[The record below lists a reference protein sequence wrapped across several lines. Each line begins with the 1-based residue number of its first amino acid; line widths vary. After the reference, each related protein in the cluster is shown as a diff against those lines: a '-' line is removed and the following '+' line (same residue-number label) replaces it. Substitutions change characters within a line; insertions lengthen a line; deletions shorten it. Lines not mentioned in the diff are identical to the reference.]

1 MADSPIITKIKTGTK
16 RGRLTYETTEK
27 EIEEDLKRLKPNRID
42 ELSGYTTPKN
52 NTTSYRK
59 NNTTKMDKDILD
71 ELRES
76 IISSIRKGAEE
87 DKIEVRKGA
96 EKDKIEV
103 VTTIT
108 DVEARVTERVDIIQ
122 KEVSEMKE
130 KQTRQ
135 EQDTK
140 ILGEN
145 QTKIIKRLDDLEQ
158 GDRTKYNSRGEKTS
172 PWHEHLREQ
181 VSLTFKKIAIF
192 GLPDDKDTIYIRNQ
206 ANDMKLSQEMKDEM
220 KNNPIHFITD
230 KRTTR
235 GTKTTNSRLYH
246 MTTSGLTARSAILM
260 AAKHRPGG
268 LRFDKV
274 IPHPFKIGYNKQK
287 ALIWIIRSAIIMS
300 AQLEIHGHTS
310 IIFIKEKENSTRRIF
325 SEFTPAEKNIK
336 TILNANNMET
346 NVDNKDEDK
355 PTIAYHENKAICDN
369 LSSIIIITGF
379 EIVLEDEHKMLEIKT
394 LLSPE
399 DYPKI
404 IESSHTKYQTRITFE
419 SKVIALEIYN
429 KYTADPKKPK
439 KWEWSTF
446 QQEDFKMI

>member
-1 MADSPIITKIKTGTK
+1 MAESPTTQKKGKRKSLGSEQEDEDFKKRKLTQNLCKI
-16 RGRLTYETTEK
+16 
-27 EIEEDLKRLKPNRID
+27 
-42 ELSGYTTPKN
+42 
-52 NTTSYRK
+52 
-59 NNTTKMDKDILD
+59 
-71 ELRES
+71 
-76 IISSIRKGAEE
+76 AEE
-87 DKIEVRKGA
+87 DTSIYEEALETSIKTPQKTSVQSEMDNDELYRRIRETSEADKKEIKDVIKISEEQIKNDIR
-96 EKDKIEV
+96 ETETKI
-103 VTTIT
+103 TT
-108 DVEARVTERVDIIQ
+108 RVDTIQ
-122 KEVSEMKE
+122 KDISEMKE
-130 KQTRQ
+130 KQQKQ
-135 EQDTK
+135 EENVNK
-140 ILGEN
+140 LGEHQN
-145 QTKIIKRLDDLEQ
+145 EIIKRLEYLE
-158 GDRTKYNSRGEKTS
+158 KGEKTKNHKNTGKLS
-172 PWHEHLREQ
+172 AWQERLREQ
-181 VSLTFKKIAIF
+181 VDMTRKKLAIY
-192 GLPDDKDTIYIRNQ
+192 GIPDTEDTIYIRNV
-206 ANDMKLSQEMKDEM
+206 ANDLKLTHDIKEEM
-220 KNNPIHFITD
+220 KNSTITFIQD
-230 KRTTR
+230 KRP
-235 GTKTTNSRLYH
+235 TKGPKEPNSRLFH
-246 MTTSGLTARSAILM
+246 MTTSGLNARSAILM
-260 AAKHRPGG
+260 AAKHKPGG

-404 IESSHTKYQTRITFE
+404 IESSHTKYQTKITFE